1 MHLLMAALWT
11 ELDLACRDREA
22 ALLVSR
28 AMEGARAWLPSLNKL
43 HSVQQTEASRLSLR

>member
-11 ELDLACRDREA
+11 VLNVACRDRGA
-22 ALLVSR
+22 APLVSR
-28 AMEGARAWLPSLNKL
+28 AMEEALAWLPLLNKQ